1 MKVVLGLNSE
11 LTAHLRNV
19 SQKSSAGDFSAI
31 FGRAIEAGSAGQ
43 SVQVAAST
51 ASATASSSADAAQ
64 TTVAVSARDKL
75 LADLDDYLKKTP
87 AEHMRDAIMAELGI
101 TEEDLKAMPPE
112 KQAAVEAEISKR
124 IQERMVGRD
133 ESPDAEAD
141 RQLSAST
148 VIGTVAAAA
157 ATAAATATSG
167 AAGAFVASLF
177 AGKS

>member
-11 LTAHLRNV
+11 LTAHLRSV
-19 SQKSSAGDFSAI
+19 GQKSSTGDFSAI
-31 FGRAIEAGSAGQ
+31 FGKALEAGGAGQ
-43 SVQVAAST
+43 SVQVTGST
-51 ASATASSSADAAQ
+51 AGAAGADSTK
-64 TTVAVSARDKL
+64 TTVASNKREQL
-75 LADLDDYLKKTP
+75 LADLNDYLQKTP

-148 VIGTVAAAA
+148 VIDTVAAAA

>member
-19 SQKSSAGDFSAI
+19 SQKSSAGDFSSI
-31 FGRAIEAGSAGQ
+31 FGRAIEAGRADQ
-43 SVQVAAST
+43 SVQVTGST
-51 ASATASSSADAAQ
+51 VSATGNAGADATQ

-124 IQERMVGRD
+124 IQERLAGRE

-148 VIGTVAAAA
+148 VLGSVAAVA
-157 ATAAATATSG
+157 ATAASG
-167 AAGAFVASLF
+167 AAGAFVGALLTSK
-177 AGKS
+177 G